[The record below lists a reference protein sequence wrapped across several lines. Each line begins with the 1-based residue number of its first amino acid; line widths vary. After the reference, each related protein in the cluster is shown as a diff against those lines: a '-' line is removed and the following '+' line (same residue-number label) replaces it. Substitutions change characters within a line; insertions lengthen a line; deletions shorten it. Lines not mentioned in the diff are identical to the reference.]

1 MYMLKKYVHFFEKRK
16 KKKYLIHPSL
26 IVSFDPLSGRIFT
39 KHDIII
45 AESGL
50 DPINLDRSSL
60 SWVIPSVSY
69 LFNSISCYGK
79 LHCISDSIFLY

>member
-1 MYMLKKYVHFFEKRK
+1 MYMLKLFVHLK
-16 KKKYLIHPSL
+16 KKKKKSKKHLIHPSL
-26 IVSFDPLSGRIFT
+26 RVSFDPLNGQIFT
-39 KHDIII
+39 KPDIII

-69 LFNSISCYGK
+69 
-79 LHCISDSIFLY
+79 

>member
-1 MYMLKKYVHFFEKRK
+1 MYMLKKYVHFFEKKK

-26 IVSFDPLSGRIFT
+26 TVSFDLLNGRIFT
-39 KHDIII
+39 KRDIII